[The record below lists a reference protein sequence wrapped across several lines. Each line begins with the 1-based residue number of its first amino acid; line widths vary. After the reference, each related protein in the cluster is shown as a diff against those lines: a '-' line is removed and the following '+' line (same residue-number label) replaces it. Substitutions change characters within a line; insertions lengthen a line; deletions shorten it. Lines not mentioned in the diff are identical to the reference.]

1 LLKDFVVFFCLNCHD
16 AARKHLFG
24 KELNMPNLSP
34 IPAAQYVRMSTD
46 HQQYST
52 LSQTTAN
59 QGYADVNGFTV
70 VRSYEDPGRS
80 GLSLKGRPGLA
91 RLLHDVVSGEATFKA
106 ILVYDVSRW
115 GRFQDSDE
123 AAYYEFICKTAGI
136 PIHYCAETFAN
147 DGTFPSTIMK
157 ALKRAMASEYSRELS
172 VRVARAK
179 RLATEKGFRVG
190 GLPGYGL
197 RRMLLS
203 PDGKPKRLLEKGEYV
218 DNARVVLV
226 HGPANEVAVVR
237 EIYRLCVDGK
247 KGAKAIARELN
258 QGSIE
263 HPGKQSSWRYEHVV
277 EILTNPKYMGQAVL
291 GRTICPLHT
300 QVVTQPPDKWT
311 VKNGAFAPIVEPE
324 TFAAAQKVRHDR
336 TLYKSDEELLIGLRA
351 FLSREGMLSQH
362 MIDSSRD
369 LPSVRAFVARF
380 GSMTRVYELIGYDY
394 SEHILAH
401 PKMRKIMWKSR
412 FRREKLRRR
421 LLRDVCKLF
430 RSEVKVIRKGPI
442 DRPVL
447 CFSDGL
453 RISVLI
459 CPSTRTPLS
468 YQRWRLP
475 QLRAGQSQV
484 SLLCLCNDSND
495 AFQEFYLVPSV
506 GRLRYCVVKRD
517 DKQLKLGTRVR
528 KLSQLRIAAKLVRAK
543 DTSVS
548 NDSEITKSDAA
559 VH

>member
-1 LLKDFVVFFCLNCHD
+1 M
-16 AARKHLFG
+16 G
-24 KELNMPNLSP
+24 SLSS

-46 HQQYST
+46 HQQYSI
-52 LSQTTAN
+52 LSQTTVN
-59 QGYADVNGFTV
+59 QRYADVHGFTI

-80 GLSLKGRPGLA
+80 GLSLKGRTGLA
-91 RLLHDVVSGEATFKA
+91 RLLHDVISGEAQFKA

-123 AAYYEFICKTAGI
+123 AAHYEFVCKTAGA
-136 PIHYCAETFAN
+136 PVHYCAEMFAN
-147 DGTFPSTIMK
+147 DGTLPSTIMK
-157 ALKRAMASEYSRELS
+157 ALKRAMAGEYSRELS

-179 RLATEKGFRVG
+179 RLATEKGFRSG
-190 GLPGYGL
+190 GLAGYGL

-226 HGPANEVAVVR
+226 HGPVREVAVVR
-237 EIYRLCVDGK
+237 EIYRLCVDAK
-247 KGAKAIARELN
+247 QGAKAIARELN
-258 QGSIE
+258 RRHIK
-263 HPGKQSSWRYEHVV
+263 HPGKQSSWLYEHVV

-291 GRTICPLHT
+291 GRTVCPLHT

-311 VKNGAFAPIVEPE
+311 VKTDAFAPIVEPE
-324 TFAAAQKVRHDR
+324 SFAAAQKVRHDR
-336 TLYKSDEELLIGLRA
+336 TFYRTDEELLVRLRA
-351 FLSREGMLSQH
+351 FLSREGMLSSH
-362 MIDSSRD
+362 MIDTSRE
-369 LPSVRAFVARF
+369 LASVRTYVERF

-394 SEHILAH
+394 SGHILTH
-401 PKMRKIMWKSR
+401 PKMRRIMWKSR
-412 FRREKLRRR
+412 LRREMLRRR

-430 RSEVKVIRKGPI
+430 PSEVRVIRKGPI

-459 CPSTRTPLS
+459 CPSTRTPLG

-475 QLRAGQSQV
+475 QLRAEQSQV
-484 SLLCLCNDSND
+484 TLLCLCNETND

-506 GRLRYCVVKRD
+506 VRLRYCVVKRH
-517 DKQLKLGTRVR
+517 DKRLKLGTTISELSRLPTLARRVW
-528 KLSQLRIAAKLVRAK
+528 AKSTCA
-543 DTSVS
+543 
-548 NDSEITKSDAA
+548 SDPELM
-559 VH
+559 

>member
-1 LLKDFVVFFCLNCHD
+1 MH
-16 AARKHLFG
+16 
-24 KELNMPNLSP
+24 NLSS
-34 IPAAQYVRMSTD
+34 IPAAQYARMSTD
-46 HQQYST
+46 HQQYSI
-52 LSQTTAN
+52 LSQTIVN
-59 QGYADVNGFTV
+59 QRYADVHGFTI
-70 VRSYEDPGRS
+70 VRTYEDPGRS
-80 GLSLKGRPGLA
+80 GLSLKGRAGLA
-91 RLLHDVVSGEATFKA
+91 QLLHDVISGNAPFKA

-123 AAYYEFICKTAGI
+123 AAHYEFVCKTAGA
-136 PIHYCAETFAN
+136 PVHYCAETFAN
-147 DGTFPSTIMK
+147 DGTLPNTIMK
-157 ALKRAMASEYSRELS
+157 ALKRAMAGEYSRELS

-179 RLATEKGFRVG
+179 RLATEKGFRAG
-190 GLPGYGL
+190 GSAGYGL

-226 HGPANEVAVVR
+226 HGPAREVAVVR
-237 EIYRLCVDGK
+237 EIYRLCADAK

-258 QGSIE
+258 RRHIKN
-263 HPGKQSSWRYEHVV
+263 PGKQSSWCYEHVV

-311 VKNGAFAPIVEPE
+311 VKNEAFAPIVEPE
-324 TFAAAQKVRHDR
+324 MFAAAQRVRHDR
-336 TLYKSDEELLIGLRA
+336 TFYRSDEDLLAQLRA
-351 FLSREGMLSQH
+351 FVSREGMLSEH
-362 MIDSSRD
+362 MIECSRE
-369 LPSVRAFVARF
+369 LPSVRTYVTRF

-394 SEHILAH
+394 SGHILTH

-412 FRREKLRRR
+412 LCREMLRRR

-442 DRPVL
+442 DRPLL
-447 CFSDGL
+447 CFNDGL

-459 CPSTRTPLS
+459 CPSARTPLG
-468 YQRWRLP
+468 YQRFRLP

-484 SLLCLCNDSND
+484 TLLCMCNETND

-517 DKQLKLGTRVR
+517 DKRLKVGKAVR
-528 KLSQLRIAAKLVRAK
+528 ELSQLRIVAESL
-543 DTSVS
+543 
-548 NDSEITKSDAA
+548 KSADLPETGSA
-559 VH
+559 VER

>member
-1 LLKDFVVFFCLNCHD
+1 MGSLL
-16 AARKHLFG
+16 
-24 KELNMPNLSP
+24 P

-46 HQQYST
+46 HQQYSI

-59 QGYADVNGFTV
+59 QRYADVHGFTI

-91 RLLHDVVSGEATFKA
+91 LLLHDVISREAQFKA

-123 AAYYEFICKTAGI
+123 AAYYEFICKTAGV
-136 PIHYCAETFAN
+136 PVHYCAEMFAN
-147 DGTFPSTIMK
+147 DGTVPSTIMK
-157 ALKRAMASEYSRELS
+157 ALKRAMAGEYRRELS

-179 RLATEKGFRVG
+179 RLATEKGFRAG
-190 GLPGYGL
+190 GSAGYGL

-226 HGPANEVAVVR
+226 HGPAREVAVVR
-237 EIYRLCVDGK
+237 EIYRLCVGAK

-258 QGSIE
+258 RRHIK
-263 HPGKQSSWRYEHVV
+263 HPGKQSSWCYEHVV

-311 VKNGAFAPIVEPE
+311 VKNDAFAPIVEPE
-324 TFAAAQKVRHDR
+324 TFAAAQEVRHDR
-336 TLYKSDEELLIGLRA
+336 TFYRSDEELLVRLRA
-351 FLSREGMLSQH
+351 FLSRVGMLSGP
-362 MIDSSRD
+362 MIDRSRE
-369 LPSVRAFVARF
+369 LPSVRTYIERF

-394 SEHILAH
+394 SGHILTH

-412 FRREKLRRR
+412 LRREMLRRR
-421 LLRDVCKLF
+421 LLRNVCKLF
-430 RSEVKVIRKGPI
+430 RSEVRVIRKGPI

-447 CFSDGL
+447 CFTDGL

-459 CPSTRTPLS
+459 CPSTRTPLG

-475 QLRAGQSQV
+475 QLREGHSQV
-484 SLLCLCNDSND
+484 TLLCLCNDSNN

-506 GRLRYCVVKRD
+506 GRLRYYVVKRG
-517 DKQLKLGTRVR
+517 DKRLKVGKRVR
-528 KLSQLRIAAKLVRAK
+528 ELSQLRTLAGLVSAKSA
-543 DTSVS
+543 SAS
-548 NDSEITKSDAA
+548 NP
-559 VH
+559 